1 MNIFKAEQELVRHKE
16 RLNRLTS
23 SLTSREFENLPT
35 VVKVAMRAEC
45 NQLRYLVANLE
56 DLVKESQ

>member
-1 MNIFKAEQELVRHKE
+1 MNIFKAEQELIRRKE

-23 SLTSREFENLPT
+23 TLSSPEFEKLPT